1 MSYFGY
7 MCIASLFLA
16 CFIFASCAKDYP
28 RIVKERVEQYR
39 KEGKWILSSSKNA
52 TKDEHF
58 IVYAD
63 EKAQTIEID
72 TLDGIRTIKLDKL
85 TDVNVALTFCDTKI
99 VDFMEGG
106 NLPLKVKDHGFA
118 VAMGYADMRQ
128 SEKLRGYKDKYMIMD
143 MGEGT
148 IAVLFFTNKKV
159 YKFGGI
165 YSSVKGR
172 DYTGTNYRI
181 NRNGDLDV
189 RIKYGLEHNGDGLPD
204 YLPCTY
210 EITFDSEGNIKNRAR
225 HVTCCGVKVPV
236 EAFKEYVCGD
246 LTPYIEEMKR
256 NMGSGDLQD
265 DFSTQED
272 ESDDEEW
279 STNEPEETSSGSNN
293 VKEKSIVKEPQ
304 SQPQIPEQQ
313 KTDNSNKSVPVEKES
328 SSTLQKELDEKVFDV
343 VEVMPS
349 FPGGNSALMEYL
361 NGAIQYP
368 VAAMKNGVQGRV
380 VVSFVVERDGSITNV
395 QIARSVDPSLDKEAM
410 RVIRQMPKW
419 NPGRQNGNIVR
430 VRYNLPVSF
439 RLQ

>member
-1 MSYFGY
+1 MGNLTITKQNSYMSYFGY
-7 MCIASLFLA
+7 MCITSLLLA

-28 RIVKERVEQYR
+28 RLVKERVEQYR
-39 KEGKWILSSSKNA
+39 KEGKWILSFSKNA

-72 TLDGIRTIKLDKL
+72 TLDGIRTIKLDQL
-85 TDVNVALTFCDTKI
+85 TDVNVALTSCDTKI

-106 NLPLKVKDHGFA
+106 NLPLKVKEHEFT
-118 VAMGYADMRQ
+118 VAMGYADMKQ
-128 SEKLRGYKDKYMIMD
+128 SNKLRGYKNKYMIMD

-148 IAVLFFTNKKV
+148 VAVLFFANKKV

-236 EAFKEYVCGD
+236 EAFKEYVYGD
-246 LTPYIEEMKR
+246 LTPYIEEMKH

-265 DFSTQED
+265 DFSTLED

-293 VKEKSIVKEPQ
+293 VKEKSIVKESQ
-304 SQPQIPEQQ
+304 NQPQIPE
-313 KTDNSNKSVPVEKES
+313 
-328 SSTLQKELDEKVFDV
+328 LQKEMDEEVFDMV
-343 VEVMPS
+343 DVMPS

-361 NGAIQYP
+361 NGTIRYP
-368 VAAMKNGVQGRV
+368 AVAQENGVQGRV
-380 VVSFVVERDGSITNV
+380 IVSFVVERDGSITNV

-410 RVIRQMPKW
+410 RVVRMMPKW
-419 NPGRQNGNIVR
+419 NPGKKNGTVVR
-430 VRYNLPVSF
+430 VRYNFPVAF